1 MRPRSK
7 EILLRIVPLIISIY
21 SVLILMLNISSP
33 ILVASAIVSVII
45 TIFGFILQEPKNTIK
60 DNFRTIY
67 KGLNDTTIIYQS
79 NRDVLERLEKM
90 IKDLD
95 RYKQYYRSILHFFVI
110 SYFSIAVL
118 LGMFINANELPFT
131 TFSVGITAS
140 TLMTILSFILIFWDT
155 IKLQNMEKIIDE
167 AIIKEKDNLIEL
179 IKRYYKPR
187 FQFKIWRE
195 NK

>member
-1 MRPRSK
+1 M
-7 EILLRIVPLIISIY
+7 
-21 SVLILMLNISSP
+21 LMLNVSGP
-33 ILVASAIVSVII
+33 IEVASAVFSII
-45 TIFGFILQEPKNTIK
+45 MILYIHIPTESKDIIK
-60 DNFRTIY
+60 DNFRDIY

-79 NRDVLERLEKM
+79 NMDILERLEKM

-110 SYFSIAVL
+110 LYFSIAVL
-118 LGMFINANELPFT
+118 LGMFINANKLPFT
-131 TFSVGITAS
+131 TFSIGITAS

-167 AIIKEKDNLIEL
+167 VIIKEKDNLIEL
-179 IKRYYKPR
+179 IKRYYKPS